1 MNTITD
7 RVHMLV
13 KVSVATG
20 EAPERDERQLI
31 GSTGGRNRGW
41 LPLSLMHNG
50 FRSPR
55 SVFLLLGLMAVLVT
69 PRGLLHHCEAH
80 DPSGAFAGEVLHGD
94 ETCAVCQAVVGHAP
108 HHTDRSGPLALV
120 PTELDGAALPRV
132 VCRDLVRAF
141 VTRGPPVAG

>member
-1 MNTITD
+1 M
-7 RVHMLV
+7 
-13 KVSVATG
+13 AT
-20 EAPERDERQLI
+20 LI
-31 GSTGGRNRGW
+31 
-41 LPLSLMHNG
+41 LMHNG
-50 FRSPR
+50 FRSPQVHVPALGSHGR
-55 SVFLLLGLMAVLVT
+55 AGDPAWSVAPL
-69 PRGLLHHCEAH
+69 RGH
-80 DPSGAFAGEVLHGD
+80 DPSGRLAGEVLHGD